1 MEHVRVQGAEVPAIG
16 LGTWGL
22 EGEHCRE
29 TVETALE
36 LGYRHIDT
44 AQAYG
49 NERAVGE
56 AIRNAAVDREDVFL
70 TTKIPPGKAGDG
82 DFQTAVEQSL
92 ERLDTAYVDLALL
105 HWPNIMTSFRET
117 SRAMAEVVDE
127 GAARYVGVSNF
138 RRRRLRRAR
147 SVSPVPLLA
156 DQVQFHPYY
165 PHRKL
170 LAYCQ
175 EEDVLLTAYSP
186 LARGGLLADDVL
198 RDLADRYEVTPAQV
212 GLRWAV
218 QHRNVAAI
226 PKSSSADHLAEN
238 IDIFDFG
245 LSQAEM
251 DRVTRPS
258 YLRTGLAWARSEF

>member
-1 MEHVRVQGAEVPAIG
+1 MEHVSVQGAEVPAIG

-22 EGEHCRE
+22 EGEQCRE

-56 AIRNAAVDREDVFL
+56 AIRDAGVDREDIFL
-70 TTKIPPGKAGDG
+70 TTKIQPGHAGDG
-82 DFQTAVEQSL
+82 DFQHAVEESL
-92 ERLDTAYVDLALL
+92 ERLDTAYLDLVLL
-105 HWPNIMTSFRET
+105 HWPNMLTPFSET
-117 SRAMAEVVDE
+117 ARAMADVLDD
-127 GAARYVGVSNF
+127 GAARHVGVSNF

-170 LAYCQ
+170 LSYCQ
-175 EEDVLLTAYSP
+175 SEDVLLTAYSP
-186 LARGGLLADDVL
+186 LARGGILGDDELRELAQ
-198 RDLADRYEVTPAQV
+198 RYEVTPAQIA
-212 GLRWAV
+212 LRWAI

-226 PKSSSADHLAEN
+226 PKSTSPDHLAQN

-251 DRVTRPS
+251 DRVTQPS
-258 YLRTGLAWARSEF
+258 YLRTVLAWAKSEF